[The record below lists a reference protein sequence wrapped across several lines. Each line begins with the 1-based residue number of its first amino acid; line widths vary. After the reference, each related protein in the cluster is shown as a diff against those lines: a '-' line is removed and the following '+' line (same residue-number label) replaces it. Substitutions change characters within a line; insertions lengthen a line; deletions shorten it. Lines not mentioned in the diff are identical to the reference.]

1 MDPGGVKFVH
11 LKPPTNDTRPARLL
25 DRVREA
31 VRARHYSPRTEEAYV
46 GWIRR
51 FIRFNRL
58 RHPRDMGEAEITAFL
73 SSLAIRG
80 HVSASTQNQA
90 LAALLFL
97 YREVLGSRVEWLEG
111 IVRAKKP
118 VRLPVVLTRGE
129 VRALIENLQGEK
141 KLMVTLLYGGGLR
154 LMECLELRVKDLDLE
169 RGQITVREGKGGKD
183 RVTVLAD
190 SARPMLLDHL
200 ERVKEVHQADL
211 RAGFGRVALPG
222 ALARKYPNADREWSW
237 QWVFPAPN
245 RYADPVSG
253 TERRHHVHERT
264 LQKAVRDAALR
275 ARIPK
280 PVGCHTFRHSF
291 ATHLLEAGY
300 DIRTVQELLGHRDVS
315 TTMIYTHVLN
325 RGGRGV
331 ISPAEGL

>member
-1 MDPGGVKFVH
+1 MSPAGVKIVH
-11 LKPPTNDTRPARLL
+11 VHTHSDNSPPPRLL
-25 DRVREA
+25 DRVRTTL
-31 VRARHYSPRTEEAYV
+31 RTRHYSLRTEEAYV
-46 GWIRR
+46 GWVRR

-58 RHPRDMGEAEITAFL
+58 RHPREMGEAEITAFL
-73 SSLAIRG
+73 SSLATRG
-80 HVSASTQNQA
+80 RVSASTQNQA

-97 YREVLGSRVEWLEG
+97 YREVLGERVEWLEG
-111 IVRAKKP
+111 VIRAKKP
-118 VRLPVVLTRGE
+118 ARLPVVLTRAE
-129 VRALIENLQGEK
+129 VRAVIASLHGDK
-141 KLMVTLLYGGGLR
+141 KLMVTVLYGGGLR
-154 LMECLELRVKDLDLE
+154 LMECLGLRVKDLDLE

-190 SARPMLLDHL
+190 SAKPLLVQHL
-200 ERVKEVHQADL
+200 DLVRELHEADL
-211 RAGFGRVALPG
+211 RAGFGRVTLPG
-222 ALARKYPNADREWSW
+222 ALDRKYPTADREWGW

-245 RYADPVSG
+245 RYVDQVSG
-253 TERRHHVHERT
+253 TERRHHVHERS
-264 LQKAVRDAALR
+264 LQKAVRDAVRR
-275 ARIPK
+275 ARIPQ

-331 ISPAEGL
+331 ISPADGL

>member
-141 KLMVTLLYGGGLR
+141 KLMVTVLYGGGLR